1 MIFEHLQKDKK
12 HPKWVGS
19 HNLDSKNDTSMFMN
33 KIYGRSTQYIFYW
46 LIHLGW
52 RSNIHWISHIVTLES
67 SFMRPQIGEEIK
79 VVKKNHGIEDKWYY
93 LDDKTF
99 PISNTEEPHQKI

>member
-1 MIFEHLQKDKK
+1 
-12 HPKWVGS
+12 
-19 HNLDSKNDTSMFMN
+19 
-33 KIYGRSTQYIFYW
+33 
-46 LIHLGW
+46 
-52 RSNIHWISHIVTLES
+52 
-67 SFMRPQIGEEIK
+67 MRPQIGEEIK